1 VTSDERP
8 NSEFSLVTEVSI
20 RKG

>member
-20 RKG
+20 RS